1 MKNPISPLPAVRARS
16 TDRSGFENDFQSSNR
31 ATSAMI
37 VCLCKAVSCRTIR
50 CELRRGNR
58 TVKGIAQ
65 ACQAGTGCGAC
76 VQQIRELIAQS
87 GAPGHA
93 HDDGRAQR

>member
-1 MKNPISPLPAVRARS
+1 MIFKAQIGPHRPI
-16 TDRSGFENDFQSSNR
+16 
-31 ATSAMI
+31 I

-50 CELRRGNR
+50 SEVRRGNR

-65 ACQAGTGCGAC
+65 VCQAGTGCGAC
-76 VQQIRELIAQS
+76 VQQIRELIAQI
-87 GAPGHA
+87 GAPAHA